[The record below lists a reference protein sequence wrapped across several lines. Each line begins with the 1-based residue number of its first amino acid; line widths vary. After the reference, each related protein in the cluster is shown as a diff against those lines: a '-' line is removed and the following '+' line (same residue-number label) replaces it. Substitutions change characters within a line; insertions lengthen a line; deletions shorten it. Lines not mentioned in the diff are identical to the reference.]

1 MGDRTGSLNLDVHTA
16 GSEVWVRDESEGWLK
31 ASVIKVGSTALV
43 VKTEKG
49 DERTVPVS
57 ECPLQNNDARGGVE
71 VRFPALS
78 SQIVFQETAVRVC
91 SLLRRRA
98 GLAYA
103 WVSPLSNYASAL

>member
-1 MGDRTGSLNLDVHTA
+1 VQRADQKPGAFDFSHWLVLPWRVRPSRRMGDRTGSLNLDVHTS

-31 ASVIKVGSTALV
+31 ARVLKVGSTALV

-71 VRFPALS
+71 VRFSALS
-78 SQIVFQETAVRVC
+78 SSDLKIRF
-91 SLLRRRA
+91 
-98 GLAYA
+98 
-103 WVSPLSNYASAL
+103 